1 MRVIVTA
8 RSAFANG
15 YEQILQRLVAILGV
29 ISKNPS
35 NPNFDQYIFE
45 SISALMR
52 YVHVCIQ
59 RQVGSPYLTYR
70 NRFVVQANPST
81 LPRFE
86 QALFGPFTIIIQ
98 QDIDRMSNECSPERS
113 MSDLSSRTSEYIPY
127 VFQILAQM
135 LDLHRGEIP
144 AEYRSLLPVLLTPAS
159 WQQKGSIP
167 GLVKLLKTF
176 LAHDANS
183 IIAAGQ
189 LTQVLGVVQ
198 QRLIPSKI
206 NDGWGFELLEAVIQY
221 TPS

>member
-1 MRVIVTA
+1 
-8 RSAFANG
+8 
-15 YEQILQRLVAILGV
+15 
-29 ISKNPS
+29 
-35 NPNFDQYIFE
+35 
-45 SISALMR
+45 
-52 YVHVCIQ
+52 
-59 RQVGSPYLTYR
+59 
-70 NRFVVQANPST
+70 
-81 LPRFE
+81 
-86 QALFGPFTIIIQ
+86 
-98 QDIDRMSNECSPERS
+98 
-113 MSDLSSRTSEYIPY
+113 MSDLSCRTTEYIPY

-135 LDLHRGEIP
+135 LDLHKGEIP

-176 LAHDANS
+176 LSHDANS